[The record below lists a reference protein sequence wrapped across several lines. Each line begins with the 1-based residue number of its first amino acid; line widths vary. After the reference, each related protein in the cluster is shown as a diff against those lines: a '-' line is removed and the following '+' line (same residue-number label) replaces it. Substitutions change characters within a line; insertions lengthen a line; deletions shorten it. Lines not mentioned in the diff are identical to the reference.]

1 MASILDQNGKP
12 IDRGVLAEPQSARV
26 AHLANSRTAGT
37 MEGLTPSHIARAL
50 AEADQGDLVAQS
62 TLFAHMEDRS
72 AHLRCETGKRANALL
87 GLDWDIVPPR
97 NATAAE
103 KAAAEWLKEVLTDAV
118 DPIEDLILH
127 MQEAPGHGFAAVE
140 YEWRRDG
147 SEWLPAFHMRPQ
159 EWFQLDQTRSHIN
172 LRTGTEAYGTPLQP
186 FGWLMHTH
194 GKAKTGY
201 MGRLGLYRCCSWP
214 FMFATYS
221 TGDLAEMLETFGLPI
236 IVGKFFSGASDA
248 EQRSLLRAVQSLG
261 HDARAVM
268 PEDMQI
274 EISKITGSG
283 DASPHM
289 AMVSWAEGAIS
300 KAILGQVLSAEA
312 KATGMGSGLAK
323 LHNEVRHDIRNADAR
338 QVAGTITRDLLY
350 PLLQLNRSG
359 AVTSLS
365 RCPRMVFDTG
375 ESADITAFAK
385 ALPELVG
392 VGMHIPRD
400 WAHEKLRIPVAD
412 DKEPALQIARP
423 DLVVPP
429 DMRQRSAA
437 PTAAA
442 SRIVA
447 AAVEA
452 APSIPDQ
459 TAVDDALNAL
469 PPEVLQGAMDKMLA
483 PVFAALDA
491 ADSYEGG
498 MAALSALYPQMDAAA
513 LESLLARAMF
523 AAEVW
528 GAAHGDS

>member
-1 MASILDQNGKP
+1 MAILDQNGNS
-12 IDRGVLAEPQSARV
+12 IDKGVLREPQSVRV
-26 AHLANSRTAGT
+26 AQLVNGYLPST
-37 MEGLTPSHIARAL
+37 MEGLTPTAIASAL
-50 AEADQGDLVAQS
+50 RQADAGNLLAQS

-72 AHLRCETGKRANALL
+72 PHLRCEIGKRANALL
-87 GLDWDIVPPR
+87 GLDWDIAPPR
-97 NATAAE
+97 NPTAAE

-118 DPIEDLILH
+118 DPIEDLMLH

-140 YEWRRDG
+140 YEWRRES
-147 SEWLPAFHMRPQ
+147 SEWLPTFHMRPQ
-159 EWFQLDQTRSHIN
+159 EWFQLDATRSTLN
-172 LRTGTEAYGTPLQP
+172 LRTGQGSHGSPLQP
-186 FGWLMHTH
+186 FGWLLHTH
-194 GKAKTGY
+194 GKPKTGY

-214 FMFATYS
+214 FMFANYS
-221 TGDLAEMLETFGLPI
+221 IGDLAEFLETYGLPLI
-236 IVGKFFSGASDA
+236 MGKYYSGASDE
-248 EQRSLLRAVQSLG
+248 EQESLMRAVQDLG

-268 PEDMQI
+268 PQDMQI

-283 DASPHM
+283 DATPHL

-429 DMRQRSAA
+429 DMRQRSPA

-452 APSIPDQ
+452 APSIPEQ

-483 PVFAALDA
+483 PVFAALDS